1 MACAFALVLG
11 VQGAQAQESGGASSL
26 IGEPAATDAESAL
39 WDSSQDEVLPSEY
52 GQDAGLRVW
61 GDADGGIPLAYA
73 ASDSLLREGDWEYNL
88 TDEFGGTTAA
98 VFDYLGD
105 DVDVVFPSTL
115 GGYEVSVIRTYGA
128 DFIDAVES
136 VTIPSTVK
144 EIGSRSF
151 YGAVNLSDV
160 NFASGCQVETFGE
173 HCFEGCFGLT
183 EFTMPASLKTC
194 EDAPFYGCVNLK
206 RLVFNDDVE
215 PFLYTSLTISG
226 NDTFEIARHFNPAPY
241 AEDVEFVVPS
251 SSKHYKVV
259 DGSLMSKDGTIL
271 YAHPST
277 PAGGT
282 LVVPGS
288 VKVLGWMSLFSNEGI
303 MHIELPSGLERIEDY
318 ALAYAGIDELIMP
331 DSVVEVQGSICY
343 ECPNLKRVVISD
355 SLKELGQQAG
365 WNCFYGCENLDDVTL
380 GSSLEVIGNGC
391 FAYSKIESIHIP
403 ASVKQINYAAFA
415 ACSELSQVTGCTG
428 LEQLNRMSFA
438 QDGKLTSFP
447 LDASDGYR
455 YISSEAFS
463 DTPYQPTKPSYMD
476 VSDSGDFVVYDA
488 SLVFKGDVLYSEAY
502 QVLDLVN
509 SERSKEGLPAL
520 TMDQGLLAAANQ
532 RAAELC
538 VLFDH
543 TRPSGDDCFTVSD
556 KAMGENIAAYQVD
569 AEAVM
574 DSWMNSSG
582 HRSNIMSD
590 RWSSIGIAAFKQN
603 GAVYWVQ
610 LFGEDEAQTAA
621 QPADVQGSY
630 TVRVMDETCKLD
642 MRVLYVDIED
652 GSNIYDDGL
661 DVGER
666 GRVGLAVVQN
676 GRFAR
681 VSDSCIS
688 WSSSDSSVA
697 SIDGDGIVTAHKP
710 GTATMTAKADKD
722 SGFYMRTYDI
732 TVLQPSEPDPE
743 PDPGTD
749 PDGPGDTDPDDQPG
763 IDPDPGTEPD
773 QPDEPDSFANPFTDV
788 FKDATDHYAH
798 IMWLAQSGITTGFKN
813 GDGTLRYEP
822 YSTVKRCDMAAF
834 LYRLAG
840 SPAYEPAAADK
851 ARFSD
856 VDGSTPHYEEVLWL
870 ASTGISKGWDNG
882 DGTASFRPYEDIARV
897 DMAAFLHRLADRM
910 GAPDPAGAAK
920 SFRDVPSSMPHAS
933 DVAWLSSA
941 GITTGFPDGSFKP
954 YDSIKRCD
962 MAAMLHRLDGLAEGY
977 EVA

>member
-1 MACAFALVLG
+1 MNVLRKHSASFVVVLVLAVMACAFALALG

-39 WDSSQDEVLPSEY
+39 RDSSQDEVLPSEY

-173 HCFEGCFGLT
+173 HCFEGCFGLA

-380 GSSLEVIGNGC
+380 GSSLEIIGNGC
-391 FAYSKIESIHIP
+391 FAYSKIESIYIP

-447 LDASDGYR
+447 LDASDSYR

-488 SLVFKGDVLYSEAY
+488 SLVFEGDVLYSEAY
-502 QVLDLVN
+502 QVLNLVN
-509 SERSKEGLPAL
+509 SERAKEGLPVL
-520 TMDQGLLAAANQ
+520 TMDRELLAAANQ

-582 HRSNIMSD
+582 HRNNIMSD

-621 QPADVQGSY
+621 QPADVHGSY

-710 GTATMTAKADKD
+710 GIATMTAKADKG

-732 TVLQPSEPDPE
+732 TVLQPSEPDPD

-749 PDGPGDTDPDDQPG
+749 PDAPAPVPV
-763 IDPDPGTEPD
+763 
-773 QPDEPDSFANPFTDV
+773 SFTDV
-788 FKDATDHYAH
+788 TDSTDHAPH
-798 IMWLAQSGITTGFKN
+798 IRWLAEEGISKGWDN
-813 GDGTLRYEP
+813 GDGTFRYEP
-822 YSTVKRCDMAAF
+822 YLNVARADMAAF

-840 SPAYEPAAADK
+840 SPAYEPSAADL
-851 ARFSD
+851 AAFSD
-856 VDGSTPHYEEVLWL
+856 VDESTSHYKEVLWL
-870 ASTGISKGWDNG
+870 ASAGISEGWDVG
-882 DGTASFRPYEDIARV
+882 GGAREFRPYAEIARI
-897 DMAAFLHRLADRM
+897 DMAAFLHRLAGWM
-910 GAPDPAGAAK
+910 GAPEPESVGK
-920 SFRDVPSSMPHAS
+920 SFPDVTAGMAHAE
-933 DVAWLSSA
+933 DVAWLSAA
-941 GITTGFPDGSFKP
+941 GVTTGFPDGKFKP
-954 YDSIKRCD
+954 YDTIVRCD
-962 MAAMLHRLDGLAEGY
+962 MAAMLHRLDGLAKGY

>member
-1 MACAFALVLG
+1 M
-11 VQGAQAQESGGASSL
+11 
-26 IGEPAATDAESAL
+26 
-39 WDSSQDEVLPSEY
+39 
-52 GQDAGLRVW
+52 
-61 GDADGGIPLAYA
+61 
-73 ASDSLLREGDWEYNL
+73 
-88 TDEFGGTTAA
+88 
-98 VFDYLGD
+98 
-105 DVDVVFPSTL
+105 L

-128 DFIDAVES
+128 DFVDAVES

-151 YGAVNLSDV
+151 YGAVNLSEV

-226 NDTFEIARHFNPAPY
+226 DDAFEIARHFNPAPY
-241 AEDVEFVVPS
+241 AEGVEFVVPS

-282 LVVPGS
+282 LIVSGS

-303 MHIELPSGLERIEDY
+303 THIELPSGLERIEDY
-318 ALAYAGIDELIMP
+318 ALAYTGIDELTMP

-488 SLVFKGDVLYSEAY
+488 SLVFEGDVLYSEAY
-502 QVLDLVN
+502 QVLNLVN
-509 SERSKEGLPAL
+509 SERAKEGLPVL
-520 TMDQGLLAAANQ
+520 TMDRELLAAANQ

-582 HRSNIMSD
+582 HRNNIMSD

-621 QPADVQGSY
+621 QPADVHGSY

-710 GTATMTAKADKD
+710 GIATMTAKADKG

-732 TVLQPSEPDPE
+732 TVLQPSEPDPD

-749 PDGPGDTDPDDQPG
+749 PDAPAPVPV
-763 IDPDPGTEPD
+763 
-773 QPDEPDSFANPFTDV
+773 SFTDV
-788 FKDATDHYAH
+788 TDSTDHAPPH
-798 IMWLAQSGITTGFKN
+798 PMARRGGDLQGMGQRGRHLPLRALPERRPRRHGGLPLPAGGKPRLRALRGRPRGVLGRGRVHVSLQRGALARLGRHLRGMGRWRRGPRVPPLRRDSPYRHGGVPAPAR
-813 GDGTLRYEP
+813 GLDGRP
-822 YSTVKRCDMAAF
+822 RARKRRQVIPRCDGG
-834 LYRLAG
+834 YGPRRGRRLALRRG
-840 SPAYEPAAADK
+840 
-851 ARFSD
+851 R
-856 VDGSTPHYEEVLWL
+856 H
-870 ASTGISKGWDNG
+870 
-882 DGTASFRPYEDIARV
+882 
-897 DMAAFLHRLADRM
+897 
-910 GAPDPAGAAK
+910 
-920 SFRDVPSSMPHAS
+920 
-933 DVAWLSSA
+933 
-941 GITTGFPDGSFKP
+941 
-954 YDSIKRCD
+954 
-962 MAAMLHRLDGLAEGY
+962 DGLPGREVQALRHHRALRHGRNAAPARRPREGLRGG
-977 EVA
+977 VAVGWMAKVLFEMG

>member
-1 MACAFALVLG
+1 M
-11 VQGAQAQESGGASSL
+11 
-26 IGEPAATDAESAL
+26 
-39 WDSSQDEVLPSEY
+39 
-52 GQDAGLRVW
+52 
-61 GDADGGIPLAYA
+61 
-73 ASDSLLREGDWEYNL
+73 
-88 TDEFGGTTAA
+88 
-98 VFDYLGD
+98 
-105 DVDVVFPSTL
+105 
-115 GGYEVSVIRTYGA
+115 
-128 DFIDAVES
+128 
-136 VTIPSTVK
+136 
-144 EIGSRSF
+144 
-151 YGAVNLSDV
+151 
-160 NFASGCQVETFGE
+160 ETFGE

-194 EDAPFYGCVNLK
+194 EDAPLYGCVNLK

-215 PFLYTSLTISG
+215 PFLYTSLAISG
-226 NDTFEIARHFNPAPY
+226 DDAFEIARHFNPAPY
-241 AEDVEFVVPS
+241 AEGVEFVVPS

-282 LVVPGS
+282 LIVSGS

-303 MHIELPSGLERIEDY
+303 THIELPSGLERIEDY
-318 ALAYAGIDELIMP
+318 ALAYTGIDELTMP

-488 SLVFKGDVLYSEAY
+488 SLVFEGDVLYSEAY
-502 QVLDLVN
+502 QVLNLVN
-509 SERSKEGLPAL
+509 SERAKEGLPVL
-520 TMDQGLLAAANQ
+520 TMDRELLAAANQ

-582 HRSNIMSD
+582 HRNNIMSD

-621 QPADVQGSY
+621 QPADVHGSY

-681 VSDSCIS
+681 VSDSCIA

-697 SIDGDGIVTAHKP
+697 SIDGNGVVTALKP
-710 GTATMTAKADKD
+710 GMTTMTAKADED
-722 SGFYMRTYDI
+722 SGFYVRTYDI
-732 TVLQPSEPDPE
+732 AVLEPEEPDRPDNPDE
-743 PDPGTD
+743 PGGSGDPDEPSQPDDPDDPGQPED
-749 PDGPGDTDPDDQPG
+749 PDGP
-763 IDPDPGTEPD
+763 
-773 QPDEPDSFANPFTDV
+773 SNPFTDV
-788 FKDATDHYAH
+788 FEGVTDHYAH
-798 IMWLAQSGITTGFKN
+798 ILWLVDEGVSEGWRN
-813 GDGTLRYEP
+813 GDGTFSYKP
-822 YSTVKRCDMAAF
+822 YSDVARADMAAF

-840 SPAYEPAAADK
+840 SPAFEPGAADLS
-851 ARFSD
+851 AFSD
-856 VDGSTPHYEEVLWL
+856 VDASTPHYKEILWL
-870 ASTGISKGWDNG
+870 ASTGISEGWGIG
-882 DGTASFRPYEDIARV
+882 DGNREFRAYKSIARI
-897 DMAAFLHRLADRM
+897 DMAAFLHRLADWM
-910 GAPDPAGAAK
+910 DAADPVGDEVLFPDVTT
-920 SFRDVPSSMPHAS
+920 DMDHAE
-933 DVAWLSSA
+933 DVAWLSAA
-941 GITTGFPDGSFKP
+941 GITTGFQDGYFKP
-954 YDSIKRCD
+954 YDTIKRCD
-962 MAAMLHRLDGLAEGY
+962 MAAMLHRLDGFVEGY
-977 EVA
+977 EVVEGIAGDASTEIYESSNRTVGGGAERSNEGDGEWLRRAA